1 MINRDVLLTEY
12 QVCQHYNSSSAQT
25 YWTITGIFI
34 GFSSVLL
41 GGLLYGVLSNNL
53 LFQAILHVVMQKDLQ
68 TLAQKMAVDIPVI
81 VMQVK
86 VAASVV
92 LVLSAAII
100 SVYYFLLRWLKRV
113 QFLQQRHFERI
124 HELEL
129 KLRMQ
134 SSIRIHAI
142 DRWNSWKDIDEKELE
157 CKDRNIKER
166 IEELRLGNWC
176 DILRNNEEYERPS
189 RTLHYKGIIFTLFGL
204 WIILALTA
212 IFLLKEAYV
221 FI

>member
-1 MINRDVLLTEY
+1 MFNRDVLLTEY
-12 QVCQHYNSSSAQT
+12 QVCQQYNSSSAQS

-41 GGLLYGVLSNNL
+41 GGLLYGILSNNL
-53 LFQAILHVVMQKDLQ
+53 LLQTILHIVMQKDLQ
-68 TLAQKMAVDIPVI
+68 ALAQKMAVDIPVK

-86 VAASVV
+86 VAAFVV

-100 SVYYFLLRWLKRV
+100 LVYYFLLRWLKRV
-113 QFLQQRHFERI
+113 QFLKLRHFERI

-142 DRWNSWKDIDEKELE
+142 DHWNIWKDIDEKELE
-157 CKDRNIKER
+157 SRDRNIKER

-176 DILRNNEEYERPS
+176 DISRNNEEDEQPS
-189 RTLHYKGIIFTLFGL
+189 RTLHYKGIIFTLLGL
-204 WIILALTA
+204 WITLAVTA
-212 IFLLKEAYV
+212 VFLLKEAFVY
-221 FI
+221 I